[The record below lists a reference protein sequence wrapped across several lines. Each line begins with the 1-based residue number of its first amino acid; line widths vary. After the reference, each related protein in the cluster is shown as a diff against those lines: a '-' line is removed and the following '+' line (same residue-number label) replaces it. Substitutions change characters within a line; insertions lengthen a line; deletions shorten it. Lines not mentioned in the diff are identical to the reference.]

1 MDKPLMTRW
10 GIRLAGIACFTALAC
25 GCDGTASSQAAG
37 TNLAAQRYLAVGEP
51 RETDLQRLAS
61 AGPDGHDAGAA
72 VMRQLESD
80 NWHLRATAAFTL
92 GSIRYLPAERRLSQ
106 AMEDPADPLLNRTA
120 AEALGRLG
128 DPAAL
133 DALRRVSASHW
144 RTPVRVAAT
153 QAIRHIRDRSPY
165 PPVGPR
171 AGLNDD
177 AIGDELNR
185 CTEDL
190 FLYSRNQPEE
200 HTFAVAGGRL
210 VGIDLGEWGGNLR
223 FEEPSGA
230 IQPLLDRNIFKL
242 IALGGRTIAVTGFLH
257 LGAARGAIYD
267 ISRDTTGTWHAVPW
281 RGMDGPPMWT
291 VKARDGSLHIGL
303 PTYTLLLRPD
313 GTMEERACETPA
325 EAAGSAK
332 P

>member
-1 MDKPLMTRW
+1 MDKPLTMRR
-10 GIRLAGIACFTALAC
+10 GVQLAGIACFTAFAG
-25 GCDGTASSQAAG
+25 GCDDTASNQAAG
-37 TNLAAQRYLAVGEP
+37 TDLAAQRYLAAEEPGEI
-51 RETDLQRLAS
+51 DLQRLAS

-92 GSIRYLPAERRLSQ
+92 GSIRYVRAEGRLLQ
-106 AMEDPADPLLNRTA
+106 ALEDPADPLLNRTA

-133 DALRRVSASHW
+133 DALRRASASHW
-144 RTPVRVAAT
+144 RTSVRVAAT

-171 AGLNDD
+171 AGLDDD
-177 AIGDELNR
+177 AMDNGLNR

-200 HTFAVAGGRL
+200 QTFAVVGGRL

-223 FEEPSGA
+223 FEAASGA

-242 IALGGRTIAVTGFLH
+242 ITLGGRMVAVTGFLH

-267 ISRDTTGTWHAVPW
+267 VSRDTTGTWHAAPW

-291 VKARDGSLHIGL
+291 VKARDGSLHVGL

-332 P
+332 L